1 MNTEEVNENNYSL
14 RGMFKITGLN
24 FKFLCVS
31 TGLFSI
37 IALIYAASLEDIYT
51 SEALLSPSKSLQ
63 DSGPSLA
70 EGGLGALVG
79 LGASGTA
86 NKTLLALQVLETK
99 DFFKQFYEQDD
110 FLAELSGVDSYDK
123 KTSTLKFDESKYFEG
138 NWIEGE
144 KPNLQKAHR
153 QFKNLLSVDHDRL
166 DGFVEISIDH
176 VSPYVAQKWL
186 KQIIEELNLHFQLK
200 DKLEAQKSVEYLQKQ
215 MNETKKVDLKMI
227 FSSMLVKQYEII
239 MLSEVTDEFIFEVLD
254 EPRAP
259 DKKSKP
265 SRLFI
270 ALFLTIFGAF
280 VFFLLALFLNSS
292 GRYLQM
298 EILPPKISIKKLS
311 DPEGFV
317 S

>member
-1 MNTEEVNENNYSL
+1 MKTEEVNENNYSL
-14 RGMFKITGLN
+14 KGMFKIIGLN

-31 TGLFSI
+31 TGVFAI
-37 IALIYAASLEDIYT
+37 IALIYAAALEDIYT

-63 DSGPSLA
+63 DSNPSLVD
-70 EGGLGALVG
+70 GGLGALVG
-79 LGASGTA
+79 LGATGSA
-86 NKTLLALQVLETK
+86 NKTLLALQVIETK

-110 FLAELSGVDSYDK
+110 FLVELSGVKSYDK
-123 KTSTLKFDESKYFEG
+123 KTSSLKIDESKYMEG

-153 QFKNLLSVDHDRL
+153 QFKNLLTVDHDRL

-176 VSPYVAQKWL
+176 ISPYVAQKWL
-186 KQIIEELNLHFQLK
+186 KQIIEKLNLHFQLK

-239 MLSEVTDEFIFEVLD
+239 MLSEVTEEFIFEVLD

-259 DKKSKP
+259 DRKGKP

-270 ALFLTIFGAF
+270 ALFLTLFGAF
-280 VFFLLALFLNSS
+280 AFFLLTLFLNSS
-292 GRYLQM
+292 GRYLHM
-298 EILPPKISIKKLS
+298 DIFPPRISIKKLS
-311 DPEGFV
+311 DEKVFD

>member
-1 MNTEEVNENNYSL
+1 MNNVEVNENNYSL
-14 RGMFKITGLN
+14 RGMFKIIGLN

-31 TGLFSI
+31 TAIFSI
-37 IALIYAASLEDIYT
+37 ISLIYAASLEDIYT

-63 DSGPSLA
+63 DSTPSLVD
-70 EGGLGALVG
+70 GGLGALVG
-79 LGASGTA
+79 LGTTGSA
-86 NKTLLALQVLETK
+86 NKTLLALQVVETK

-110 FLAELSGVDSYDK
+110 FLAELSGVESYDK
-123 KTSTLKFDESKYFEG
+123 ETSTLKFDDSKYFEG
-138 NWIEGE
+138 NWREGE

-153 QFKNLLSVDHDRL
+153 KFKNLLTVDHDRL

-176 VSPYVAQKWL
+176 ISPYVAQKWL
-186 KQIIEELNLHFQLK
+186 KQIIERLNLHFQLK

-215 MNETKKVDLKMI
+215 MNETQKVDLKMI

-254 EPRAP
+254 EARAP

-280 VFFLLALFLNSS
+280 TFFILTLFLNSS
-292 GRYLQM
+292 GRYLEM
-298 EILPPKISIKKLS
+298 EILPPRIKLKKLS
-311 DPEGFV
+311 EEKF
-317 S
+317 

>member
-1 MNTEEVNENNYSL
+1 MSTEEVNENNYSL
-14 RGMFKITGLN
+14 RGMFKIIGFN

-31 TGLFSI
+31 TGVFAI

-63 DSGPSLA
+63 DSTPSLVD
-70 EGGLGALVG
+70 GGLGALVG
-79 LGASGTA
+79 LGSTGSA
-86 NKTLLALQVLETK
+86 NKTLLALQVIETK

-110 FLAELSGVDSYDK
+110 FLVELSAVKSYDK
-123 KTSTLKFDESKYFEG
+123 KTSTLNIDESKYSDG

-153 QFKNLLSVDHDRL
+153 QFKNLLTVDHDRL

-176 VSPYVAQKWL
+176 TSPYVAQKWL
-186 KQIIEELNLHFQLK
+186 KQLIEKLNLHFQLK

-280 VFFLLALFLNSS
+280 VFFLLTLFLNSS
-292 GRYLQM
+292 DRYLKM
-298 EILPPKISIKKLS
+298 EILPPRISIKKLS
-311 DPEGFV
+311 DEKVFD